1 MRHRRTVI
9 FIFAGYCALM
19 AWLLFGRER
28 FEAPMGYWNQ
38 VLENINPL
46 PFETIIRF
54 VKVLLYEDS
63 AGLRSHA
70 VINLVGNVVMFLP
83 FGFFPALLWER
94 FRSLWRC
101 VLWGGGIIV
110 CVELIQLFTLVGNC
124 DFDDLLLN
132 VVGIALGYGVFV
144 LVSRKGRSGK

>member
-54 VKVLLYEDS
+54 VKVLLRE
-63 AGLRSHA
+63 
-70 VINLVGNVVMFLP
+70 I
-83 FGFFPALLWER
+83 LL
-94 FRSLWRC
+94 
-101 VLWGGGIIV
+101 
-110 CVELIQLFTLVGNC
+110 
-124 DFDDLLLN
+124 
-132 VVGIALGYGVFV
+132 
-144 LVSRKGRSGK
+144 